1 MSELQLRLDSVK
13 QEAGANKLKLQ
24 VSAFSTTPTI
34 PEYLRARVSVCVF
47 VCLFVSVSVFLFTTP
62 STVSQ
67 HTNDS
72 HVLTRLLQALVAEW
86 EQVQAEGGEKSLSAG
101 SYIENQPKT
110 PVKTMQPANT
120 FVTGS
125 FPPFSRC
132 GVEAQG

>member
-24 VSAFSTTPTI
+24 VSAFSKIPTI
-34 PEYLRARVSVCVF
+34 SAHVSVCVF

-86 EQVQAEGGEKSLSAG
+86 EKVQAEGGDKSLSAG

-110 PVKTMQPANT
+110 PAKTMQPANT

-125 FPPFSRC
+125 RC
-132 GVEAQG
+132 FILIPSFQPMRS